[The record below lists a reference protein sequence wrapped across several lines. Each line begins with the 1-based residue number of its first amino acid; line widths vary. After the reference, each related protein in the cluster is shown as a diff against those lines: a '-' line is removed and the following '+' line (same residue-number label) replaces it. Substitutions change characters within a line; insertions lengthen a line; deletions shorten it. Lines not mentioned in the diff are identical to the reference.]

1 MGLPRSLCVNTE
13 QRQGSPRKCC
23 PNVSFMAPSVTVGEV
38 SVFLLSLPMRLLE
51 RKRDGQG
58 RGGER
63 KNPHLST
70 VYKQT
75 RNPETSQISVLIET
89 YTDIPHLFFLNH
101 LHPKYSPT
109 QGFNPRELTQEFWA
123 DQSALAHIHL

>member
-1 MGLPRSLCVNTE
+1 
-13 QRQGSPRKCC
+13 
-23 PNVSFMAPSVTVGEV
+23 
-38 SVFLLSLPMRLLE
+38 MRLLE

-75 RNPETSQISVLIET
+75 RNPETSQISALIET
-89 YTDIPHLFFLNH
+89 YTDSPHLFFKPPPPKVQP
-101 LHPKYSPT
+101 HPGFQP
-109 QGFNPRELTQEFWA
+109 QGINSKFWA
-123 DQSALAHIHL
+123 DQSALAYTHL